1 MPQVSQTRIFHKICL
16 TLFTEVSAYT
26 VLFLQLLV
34 SLKLQQNFE
43 IVYKKTGYVIPI
55 FQLWTSST
63 MGGSGLARVHCP
75 WVAVRISLLKL
86 QKNNPRSQG
95 LFSFFS
101 FYSCTHGIW
110 KFPTQG
116 SNWSCSCWPTPQP
129 WQHWIQAISATHAAA
144 CSNTGSL
151 IHGARPGVDLRPHR
165 HNVGSLTHRAT
176 AGTPPI
182 SVTCDTTYSFSLIL
196 RGHHWWAGRSAL
208 SQCHQG

>member
-63 MGGSGLARVHCP
+63 MGGNGLARVHCP
-75 WVAVRISLLKL
+75 CVAVRISLLKL

-95 LFSFFS
+95 LFSFF
-101 FYSCTHGIW
+101 FFLQLYPRHMEV
-110 KFPTQG
+110 P
-116 SNWSCSCWPTPQP
+116 N
-129 WQHWIQAISATHAAA
+129 
-144 CSNTGSL
+144 
-151 IHGARPGVDLRPHR
+151 PGVELE
-165 HNVGSLTHRAT
+165 LQLLAYAT
-176 AGTPPI
+176 AMATLDPSHICNPRR
-182 SVTCDTTYSFSLIL
+182 SL
-196 RGHHWWAGRSAL
+196 
-208 SQCHQG
+208 